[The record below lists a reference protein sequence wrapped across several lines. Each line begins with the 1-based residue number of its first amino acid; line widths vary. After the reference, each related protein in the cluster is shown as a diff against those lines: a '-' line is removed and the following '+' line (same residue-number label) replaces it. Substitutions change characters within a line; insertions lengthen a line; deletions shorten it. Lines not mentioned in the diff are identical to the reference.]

1 MSEANREPFVVAAS
15 LATAEA
21 PASSGAAVATAP
33 TAPPASS
40 IPPGPTAD
48 APLPALN
55 PALLPKHVG
64 IIMDGNGRWARHRG
78 LARSEG
84 HSQGSEAVRRVVRS
98 ARKLG
103 LEALTLFAFSS
114 QNWDR
119 PPAEVYHLMQLLR
132 RYLFEER
139 REILDNGIRLI
150 TVGETD
156 RLPLYVR
163 IPLRELIAASSRN
176 AGMTLCLALSYGGR
190 ETLTEAARAVARE
203 AKAGRLDPET
213 LDPERFSRFLPSS
226 AALPPLDLLVRTSGE
241 RRISNFFLWEIAYAE
256 LAFSDTLWPDFGA
269 VDLHAALADY
279 AGRERRFGRVL
290 DEDAPDAPDVPDV
303 PDAPDVADAGD
314 AGATG

>member
-15 LATAEA
+15 LATAA
-21 PASSGAAVATAP
+21 SPAAGASTTAIRAT
-33 TAPPASS
+33 
-40 IPPGPTAD
+40 GEED
-48 APLPALN
+48 LPALD

-64 IIMDGNGRWARHRG
+64 IIMDGNGRWAKQRG

-150 TVGETD
+150 TVGETEK
-156 RLPLYVR
+156 LPLYVR

-176 AGMTLCLALSYGGR
+176 DGMTLCLALSYGGR
-190 ETLTEAARAVARE
+190 ETLTEAAKAVARE
-203 AKAGRLDPET
+203 AKAGRLDPES
-213 LDPERFSRFLPSS
+213 LDPERFSKYLPSS

-256 LAFSDTLWPDFGA
+256 LVFSETLWPEFGA
-269 VDLHAALADY
+269 ADLHAALSDY

-290 DEDAPDAPDVPDV
+290 DEDN
-303 PDAPDVADAGD
+303 GD
-314 AGATG
+314 SGASG